1 MLHALSFLEI
11 SILKIVLLCEEIICH
26 QKKKKFWFVYHN
38 GAVTANCRN
47 RFSFTRD

>member
-26 QKKKKFWFVYHN
+26 QKKKKFWF
-38 GAVTANCRN
+38 RI
-47 RFSFTRD
+47 

>member
-26 QKKKKFWFVYHN
+26 QKK
-38 GAVTANCRN
+38 R
-47 RFSFTRD
+47 SFGLEYNTEM